1 MVTNFT
7 TMSID
12 QLIAVLK
19 FKKKKHLNTSYKFS
33 NPVKYFNNEYIA
45 KTPWSK
51 HIFQK
56 MVNWRGTKIR
66 FMVDYGNWC
75 NCWKCHEKCSDY
87 WLQVVSIFSVIS
99 FVFFFFCSMSFLSIS
114 IDFQN
119 ERKNMARSLNDG
131 FFMHSSDR
139 YVLLSFTECCFK
151 LELPTPTTM
160 SFIFGIKRMFLPI
173 FTHRVNYWYDKCNR
187 NAGMNILT
195 RTLQF

>member
-1 MVTNFT
+1 MVETHFSKNGKLKRNQNKIYGRLWKLVQLLE
-7 TMSID
+7 MSWKMFRL
-12 QLIAVLK
+12 LIASG
-19 FKKKKHLNTSYKFS
+19 FHFFS
-33 NPVKYFNNEYIA
+33 DI
-45 KTPWSK
+45 
-51 HIFQK
+51 I
-56 MVNWRGTKIR
+56 
-66 FMVDYGNWC
+66 C
-75 NCWKCHEKCSDY
+75 
-87 WLQVVSIFSVIS
+87 
-99 FVFFFFCSMSFLSIS
+99 FFFFCSMSFLSIS